1 MDEYGSAP
9 EENFTA
15 IPVQERLDHKN
26 WKARVS
32 AYEELAKLF
41 RTSVEDSDFRRY
53 EGSLKKIALDS
64 NAVAQESGLT
74 TLIQFVENAPDPNRT
89 KNVVVP
95 AVVEKCLSS
104 TRAGTKA
111 KALELILLYVEVDS
125 ADPVIED
132 VLPGLDAKLPKL
144 VATTTNVLTSIIR
157 TFGIKNLNV
166 KPLVK
171 KLPPLFGH
179 SDKNVRAEANAMT
192 IELYRW
198 LGKAIMPSL
207 EDLKPVQQKE
217 LTEAFE
223 KLPDERPTPQRYLRS
238 QQAEMAAAA
247 VAAEAGDGGG
257 DDAEPEDE
265 EMAEVDALDLFD
277 PVDVNAKMEKNFYE
291 LLASKKWQERKE
303 ALDALLVLCNSPK
316 ILDSHYSELV
326 GALGKR
332 MADTNI
338 NIVIVAANCLEG
350 LARGLRDSFNKY
362 KPSVAGLVMDRLKE
376 RK

>member
-1 MDEYGSAP
+1 M
-9 EENFTA
+9 
-15 IPVQERLDHKN
+15 
-26 WKARVS
+26 
-32 AYEELAKLF
+32 
-41 RTSVEDSDFRRY
+41 
-53 EGSLKKIALDS
+53 
-64 NAVAQESGLT
+64 
-74 TLIQFVENAPDPNRT
+74 LIFY
-89 KNVVVP
+89 
-95 AVVEKCLSS
+95 CFS
-104 TRAGTKA
+104 
-111 KALELILLYVEVDS
+111 LLYHHNHS
-125 ADPVIED
+125 
-132 VLPGLDAKLPKL
+132 
-144 VATTTNVLTSIIR
+144 

-247 VAAEAGDGGG
+247 AAAEAGDGGG
-257 DDAEPEDE
+257 DDAEAEDE

-326 GALGKR
+326 GALGKVR
-332 MADTNI
+332 TSDAYLDT
-338 NIVIVAANCLEG
+338 CL
-350 LARGLRDSFNKY
+350 RTRPF
-362 KPSVAGLVMDRLKE
+362 PT
-376 RK
+376 